1 MCVHNID
8 TGKYFAEIQDAIN
21 DPDTV
26 DGHTIVVDAGTY
38 YADVVVNKSL
48 TLQGEGLP
56 TIDADGLDNAI
67 NITVDDCVVRGFRCV
82 NAGDSGISISSSNSE
97 IYDNTCENNDIG
109 IYLVYSHNN
118 TIANNT
124 FVNDGLLAGSYKNS
138 VKNNTVKNN
147 TVNGKSLIYLE
158 GVSDQTI
165 ADAGQV
171 ILVNCDNITVK
182 NLDLSYT
189 TIGIELFETNNSRIL
204 NTSVS
209 NNHYGISLG
218 YSSNNVLVGNDVSN
232 NVGGISLS
240 LSSSGNR
247 IYHNNLVDNS
257 IDQASSDNTGTNS
270 WDNGYPCGGNYWSDY
285 EGKYPGA
292 SERGRS
298 GIWDTPYAISGGAGA
313 QDRYPLMQPSPS
325 QKGDLNGD
333 NKITPADAV
342 IALTIA
348 ASGGEN
354 NNADIDG
361 DGKVTAL
368 DGLMILQAAA
378 DNIEI

>member
-1 MCVHNID
+1 M
-8 TGKYFAEIQDAIN
+8 
-21 DPDTV
+21 
-26 DGHTIVVDAGTY
+26 
-38 YADVVVNKSL
+38 
-48 TLQGEGLP
+48 
-56 TIDADGLDNAI
+56 
-67 NITVDDCVVRGFRCV
+67 
-82 NAGDSGISISSSNSE
+82 
-97 IYDNTCENNDIG
+97 
-109 IYLVYSHNN
+109 YSHNN

-158 GVSDQTI
+158 DVSDQIIT
-165 ADAGQV
+165 DAGQV

-182 NLDLSYT
+182 NLDLSDT

-209 NNHYGISLG
+209 NNYFGISLG

-247 IYHNNLVDNS
+247 LYHNNLIDND
-257 IDQASSDNTGTNS
+257 IAQASDNTGTNS

-285 EGKYPGA
+285 EEKYPDA
-292 SERGRS
+292 NERGKS
-298 GIWDTPYAISGGAGA
+298 GIWDAPYDISGDAGA
-313 QDRYPLMQPSPS
+313 HDHYPLMQPSPS

-348 ASGGEN
+348 VSGGEN
-354 NNADIDG
+354 YNADIDG
-361 DGKVTAL
+361 DGKVTSL